1 MSLDVELFI
10 SEIENRPALY
20 DIQLKEYSDRNLKTK
35 LWPEIFEKYVENWTI
50 LVLLR
55 RQRKVSKMKDSIIF
69 YYILF
74 V

>member
-10 SEIENRPALY
+10 SEIEKRPALY